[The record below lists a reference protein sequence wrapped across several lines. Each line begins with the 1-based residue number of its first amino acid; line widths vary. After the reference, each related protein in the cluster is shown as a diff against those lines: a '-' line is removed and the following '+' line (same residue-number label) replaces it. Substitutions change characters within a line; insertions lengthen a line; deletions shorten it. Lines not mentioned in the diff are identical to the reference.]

1 MRAPSGGRADRR
13 RSVDPPARPFAS
25 ASWFSSTTPCNNQRG
40 FLHTRR
46 SRHRDRTGWLTMQS
60 TANLSPLANSL
71 LTGKLTGIFAFSGPI
86 LRFERPIEQQLQC
99 LAAKFPTQRNR
110 ELFSRNRELFETN
123 REFSRAE
130 QGTQLPRGSGAS

>member
-1 MRAPSGGRADRR
+1 MSR
-13 RSVDPPARPFAS
+13 DPTPVEIRPQRLNWLAEDAVHCEPVS
-25 ASWFSSTTPCNNQRG
+25 A
-40 FLHTRR
+40 
-46 SRHRDRTGWLTMQS
+46 
-60 TANLSPLANSL
+60 ANSL
-71 LTGKLTGIFAFSGPI
+71 ITGKLTGNFAFSGPI

-130 QGTQLPRGSGAS
+130 QGTQLPRGSGA